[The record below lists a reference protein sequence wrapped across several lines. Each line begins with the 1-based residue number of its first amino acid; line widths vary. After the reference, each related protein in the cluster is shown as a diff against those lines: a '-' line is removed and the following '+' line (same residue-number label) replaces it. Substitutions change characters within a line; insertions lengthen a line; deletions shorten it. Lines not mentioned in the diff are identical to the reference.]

1 MKPIEF
7 STSFNGQVIR
17 SPKGYW
23 AFIPA
28 PLPPQNN
35 WSSGLVSIAGE
46 AERKL
51 SELAWIGR
59 NFHEPH
65 TMLQR
70 NLLYTA
76 IIRARKLCVLA
87 GSPRA
92 ICMAMRNNKVAQR
105 FTALE

>member
-1 MKPIEF
+1 MKPTDF
-7 STSFNGQVIR
+7 STSSTGQVIR

-35 WSSGLVSIAGE
+35 WSPGLISIAGE
-46 AERKL
+46 AEQKL
-51 SELAWIGR
+51 AELAWIGQ
-59 NFHEPH
+59 NFPELH
-65 TMLQR
+65 TMLQC

-76 IIRARKLCVLA
+76 ITCARKLCVHA

-92 ICMAMRNNKVAQR
+92 SMHSGP
-105 FTALE
+105 